1 MRASSHPHAAR
12 ALLAVVS
19 KPDTSMAPAPDDV
32 ASLLYGLES
41 RLPSMLAEAPTRDAF
56 WQMFRQHAQDVRDAG
71 GAERHAYV
79 ETELQRMLASHG
91 LIPSPFDGPIDPID
105 DTKDQ

>member
-1 MRASSHPHAAR
+1 
-12 ALLAVVS
+12 
-19 KPDTSMAPAPDDV
+19 MAPAPDDV

-41 RLPSMLAEAPTRDAF
+41 RLPSLLADAPTRDAF
-56 WQMFRQHAQDVRDAG
+56 WQVFEPHAREIRDAAG
-71 GAERHAYV
+71 PARHAYV

-91 LIPSPFDGPIDPID
+91 LIPSPFEVPIDPID